1 MFVKDLRGIG
11 MVDQEYIS
19 IKEFAE
25 RAGVS
30 PQALYKRLNQVDNQ
44 LNNYIKPVG
53 NQRMLNIQALHDI
66 YGIEVDNQNQPVEQ
80 PVVNFNQP
88 DQIKMLQDQLKVK
101 DQQLREQAERDQK
114 KDEQIRMLQEQ
125 LIEQDQRHHE
135 QIQTMQE
142 LLSQEQ
148 KLHLLS
154 VQRVQELEDQ
164 AALQQ
169 ESIWQRIRGFFR
181 T

>member
-1 MFVKDLRGIG
+1 
-11 MVDQEYIS
+11 MVDQYVS
-19 IKEFAE
+19 IKEFAA

-30 PQALYKRLNQVDNQ
+30 PQSVYKRLNQVGNQ
-44 LNNYIKPVG
+44 LSNYIKPVG
-53 NQRMLNIQALHDI
+53 NQRMLNIRALQDV

-80 PVVNFNQP
+80 PVVNFSQP
-88 DQIKMLQDQLKVK
+88 DQMQDQIKMLQDQLGIK

-114 KDEQIRMLQEQ
+114 KDEQIRKLHEE

-135 QIQTMQE
+135 EIQTMQE

-154 VQRVQELEDQ
+154 VQRVQELEAQ
-164 AALQQ
+164 EAAVQQQ
-169 ESIWQRIRGFFR
+169 ESIWQRIKGIFFR

>member
-1 MFVKDLRGIG
+1 MA
-11 MVDQEYIS
+11 DQEYIS
-19 IKEFAE
+19 IKAFAE

-30 PQALYKRLNQVDNQ
+30 PQAIYKRLNQVDNP
-44 LNNYIKPVG
+44 LNNYIKQVG
-53 NQRMLNIQALHDI
+53 NQRMLNIQALQAV

-80 PVVNFNQP
+80 PVVNFSQP
-88 DQIKMLQDQLKVK
+88 MQDQLNIK

-114 KDEQIRMLQEQ
+114 KDEQIRKLHEE

-135 QIQTMQE
+135 QIKAMQE

-164 AALQQ
+164 AAVQQQ
-169 ESIWQRIRGFFR
+169 ESIWQRIKGFFKA
-181 T
+181 

>member
-1 MFVKDLRGIG
+1 
-11 MVDQEYIS
+11 MVDQYVS
-19 IKEFAE
+19 IKEFAA

-30 PQALYKRLNQVDNQ
+30 PQSVYKRLNQVGNQ
-44 LNNYIKPVG
+44 LSNYIKPVG
-53 NQRMLNIQALHDI
+53 NQRMLNIRALQDV

-80 PVVNFNQP
+80 PVVNFSQP
-88 DQIKMLQDQLKVK
+88 DQMQDQIKMLQDQLGIK

-114 KDEQIRMLQEQ
+114 KDEQIRKLHEE

-135 QIQTMQE
+135 EIQTMQE

-164 AALQQ
+164 AAVQQ
-169 ESIWQRIRGFFR
+169 ESIWQRIKGIFFR

>member
-1 MFVKDLRGIG
+1 
-11 MVDQEYIS
+11 MVAQEYIT
-19 IKEFAE
+19 IKEFAA

-30 PQALYKRLNQVDNQ
+30 PQAIYKRLNQVDNP
-44 LNNYIKPVG
+44 LNNYIKQVG
-53 NQRMLNIQALHDI
+53 NQRMLNIQALQAV

-80 PVVNFNQP
+80 PVVNSNQP
-88 DQIKMLQDQLKVK
+88 MQDQIRVLQEQLNSK

-164 AALQQ
+164 AAVQQ
-169 ESIWQRIRGFFR
+169 TIWQRIKGFFKA
-181 T
+181 

>member
-1 MFVKDLRGIG
+1 MA
-11 MVDQEYIS
+11 DQEYIS
-19 IKEFAE
+19 VKEFAE

-30 PQALYKRLNQVDNQ
+30 PQAIYKRLNQVDNQ
-44 LNNYIKPVG
+44 LNNYVKTVG
-53 NQRMLNIQALHDI
+53 NQRMLNIQALQAV

-80 PVVNFNQP
+80 PVVNLVQP
-88 DQIKMLQDQLKVK
+88 DQMQDQIRMLRERLDIKEE
-101 DQQLREQAERDQK
+101 QLREQAERDQE
-114 KDEQIRMLQEQ
+114 KDEQIRKLQDQ

-135 QIQTMQE
+135 QLQTMQE

-164 AALQQ
+164 EAAVQQ
-169 ESIWQRIRGFFR
+169 TIWQRIKGFFKA
-181 T
+181 

>member
-1 MFVKDLRGIG
+1 

-19 IKEFAE
+19 IKEFAV

-30 PQALYKRLNQVDNQ
+30 PQAIYKRLNQVDNQ

-53 NQRMLNIQALHDI
+53 NQRMLNIRALQDI
-66 YGIEVDNQNQPVEQ
+66 YGIEVVNQNQPVEQ
-80 PVVNFNQP
+80 PVGNSNQP
-88 DQIKMLQDQLKVK
+88 DQAQDQIRVLQEQLNVK

-114 KDEQIRMLQEQ
+114 KDEQIRKLHEE
-125 LIEQDQRHHE
+125 LIEQDLRHHE
-135 QIQTMQE
+135 QIKAMQE
-142 LLSQEQ
+142 LLNQEQ

-164 AALQQ
+164 AAAVQQQ
-169 ESIWQRIRGFFR
+169 ESIWQRIKGFFKA
-181 T
+181 

>member
-1 MFVKDLRGIG
+1 

-30 PQALYKRLNQVDNQ
+30 PQAIYKRLNQVGNQ
-44 LNNYIKPVG
+44 LINYIKPVG
-53 NQRMLNIQALHDI
+53 NQRMLNIRALQDI

-80 PVVNFNQP
+80 QVVNFSQP
-88 DQIKMLQDQLKVK
+88 DQMQNQIRVLQEQLNVK
-101 DQQLREQAERDQK
+101 DQQLREQAEQEQK

-164 AALQQ
+164 AAVQH
-169 ESIWQRIRGFFR
+169 ESIWQRFKRFWWK
-181 T
+181 

>member
-1 MFVKDLRGIG
+1 
-11 MVDQEYIS
+11 MVDQYIS

-30 PQALYKRLNQVDNQ
+30 PQAIYKRLNQVGNQ
-44 LNNYIKPVG
+44 LNNYVKPVG
-53 NQRMLNIQALHDI
+53 NQRMLNIQALQDV
-66 YGIEVDNQNQPVEQ
+66 YGIEVDNQNQPV
-80 PVVNFNQP
+80 VNSNQP
-88 DQIKMLQDQLKVK
+88 QDQIKMLQEQLNVK
-101 DQQLREQAERDQK
+101 DRQLREQAERDQK
-114 KDEQIRMLQEQ
+114 KDEQIRKLHEE

-135 QIQTMQE
+135 EIQTMQE

-164 AALQQ
+164 AAVQQQ
-169 ESIWQRIRGFFR
+169 ESIWQRIKGIFFR

>member
-1 MFVKDLRGIG
+1 
-11 MVDQEYIS
+11 MVDQYVS
-19 IKEFAE
+19 IKEFAA

-30 PQALYKRLNQVDNQ
+30 PQSVYKRLNQVGNQ
-44 LNNYIKPVG
+44 LSNYIKPVG
-53 NQRMLNIQALHDI
+53 NQRMLNIRALQDV
-66 YGIEVDNQNQPVEQ
+66 YGVEVDNQNQPVEQ
-80 PVVNFNQP
+80 PVVNSNQP
-88 DQIKMLQDQLKVK
+88 DQIRMLQEQLNIK
-101 DQQLREQAERDQK
+101 DQQLREQAEREQK
-114 KDEQIRMLQEQ
+114 KDEQIRKLQDQ
-125 LIEQDQRHHE
+125 LIEQDQRHHG
-135 QIQTMQE
+135 QIKAMQE

-164 AALQQ
+164 AAVQQ

>member
-1 MFVKDLRGIG
+1 
-11 MVDQEYIS
+11 MVDQYIS

-30 PQALYKRLNQVDNQ
+30 PQAIYKRLNQVGNQ
-44 LNNYIKPVG
+44 LINYIKPVG
-53 NQRMLNIQALHDI
+53 NQRMLNIRALQDI

-80 PVVNFNQP
+80 PVVNFSQP
-88 DQIKMLQDQLKVK
+88 DQMQDQIRLLQDQLNSK
-101 DQQLREQAERDQK
+101 DQQLQEQAERDQK
-114 KDEQIRMLQEQ
+114 KDEQIRKLQDQ

-142 LLSQEQ
+142 LLSQAQ

-164 AALQQ
+164 AAVQQ
-169 ESIWQRIRGFFR
+169 ESIWQRIKGFFR

>member
-1 MFVKDLRGIG
+1 

-19 IKEFAE
+19 IKEFAA

-30 PQALYKRLNQVDNQ
+30 PQAIYKRLNQVDNQ

-53 NQRMLNIQALHDI
+53 NQRMLNIRALQDI
-66 YGIEVDNQNQPVEQ
+66 YGIEVVNQNQPVEQ
-80 PVVNFNQP
+80 PVVNLDQP
-88 DQIKMLQDQLKVK
+88 DQMQEQIKMLQEQLNIK
-101 DQQLREQAERDQK
+101 DQQLQERAEREQK
-114 KDEQIRMLQEQ
+114 KDEQIRMLQDQ

-135 QIQTMQE
+135 QLQTMQE

-154 VQRVQELEDQ
+154 VQRVRELEDQ
-164 AALQQ
+164 AAVQQQ
-169 ESIWQRIRGFFR
+169 ESIWQRIREFFR

>member
-1 MFVKDLRGIG
+1 
-11 MVDQEYIS
+11 MVDQYIS

-30 PQALYKRLNQVDNQ
+30 PQAIYKRLNQVGNQ
-44 LNNYIKPVG
+44 LINYIKPVG
-53 NQRMLNIQALHDI
+53 NQRMLNIQALQDI
-66 YGIEVDNQNQPVEQ
+66 YGIEVVNQNQPVKQ
-80 PVVNFNQP
+80 PVVNSNQP
-88 DQIKMLQDQLKVK
+88 DQIKMLQDQLNIK
-101 DQQLREQAERDQK
+101 DQQLREQAERERM
-114 KDEQIRMLQEQ
+114 KDEQIRKLQDQ

-135 QIQTMQE
+135 QIKAMQE

>member
-1 MFVKDLRGIG
+1 

-30 PQALYKRLNQVDNQ
+30 PQSVYKRLNQVDNQ

-53 NQRMLNIQALHDI
+53 NQRMLNIQALKDI
-66 YGIEVDNQNQPVEQ
+66 YGIEVDNQKQPVEQ
-80 PVVNFNQP
+80 SVVNLVQP
-88 DQIKMLQDQLKVK
+88 DQMQDQIRMLRERLDIKE
-101 DQQLREQAERDQK
+101 QQLREQAERDQE
-114 KDEQIRMLQEQ
+114 KDEQIRKLQDQ

-135 QIQTMQE
+135 QIKAMQE
-142 LLSQEQ
+142 LLNQEQ

-154 VQRVQELEDQ
+154 VQRVEELEDQ
-164 AALQQ
+164 AAVQH
-169 ESIWQRIRGFFR
+169 ESIWQRFKRFWWK
-181 T
+181 